1 MHAHHRTASP
11 TRIRENHPQAK
22 TPLRAWYAEA
32 SRANWSTPAD
42 IKAAQDKVYAIIDKL
57 DTKGMF
63 YRHDIGFKA
72 LNA

>member
-1 MHAHHRTASP
+1 MTIPMSTMRASHVASMVSWP
-11 TRIRENHPQAK
+11 TPVACC
-22 TPLRAWYAEA
+22 W
-32 SRANWSTPAD
+32 SRPSAAD